1 MWTASNTSFLVAST
15 KKYAKETREFLTKLS
30 GKLIQRDKE
39 TTAPALLA
47 GLLNFLQTL
56 DILEN
61 FSIDELFDMKSKIE
75 ELFGFEI

>member
-1 MWTASNTSFLVAST
+1 MVT
-15 KKYAKETREFLTKLS
+15 
-30 GKLIQRDKE
+30 
-39 TTAPALLA
+39 
-47 GLLNFLQTL
+47 FLQTL